1 MIEVIQTIDRLSE
14 ESVKWK
20 KVEQNPGMLIFQTFD
35 WCKAAWEYVLSK
47 SDDNSLWVLK
57 WTQDGRDDVVYF
69 PFYIDGCGTLRI
81 MLDSDTDACN
91 AVYQSVGINRYWCYR
106 EVADAIKAEPRIKRV
121 WLQKMRCGSEMLDYL
136 GVFLSGA
143 LVYKDNAY
151 AHMALKEGGDI
162 TCSQAHM
169 RSSDRKHWRQLLRK
183 SERYGFAVL
192 SKSNGEAFPESDIRR
207 VAQEMVDSGLR
218 EKGFLSDELIAF
230 AGCLYDKGLCEIPVL
245 KEDGKVVTIEF
256 RLLKGEY
263 TLDWIFLSGNPS
275 TGTEINVKY
284 CTERAKE
291 HSGVLDFGVG
301 AYEYKILTTRPE
313 VGVTFSLRY
322 SKGLAASVRDL
333 ISLGVRLGKDM
344 VKAALA
350 NRKDR

>member
-1 MIEVIQTIDRLSE
+1 MIDVINTVERFDN
-14 ESVKWK
+14 ESDCWRAI
-20 KVEQNPGMLIFQTFD
+20 EQNPGMLIFQTFD
-35 WCKAAWEYVLSK
+35 WCKAAWECVLSK

-91 AVYQSVGINRYWCYR
+91 AVYKTVGVNRYWCYR

-162 TCSQAHM
+162 TCSQSHM

-183 SERYGFAVL
+183 SERFEFAVL
-192 SKSNGEAFPESDIRR
+192 SKSDGALFPEADIRR
-207 VAQEMVDSGLR
+207 VAQAMVYAGLR
-218 EKGFLSDELIAF
+218 QKGFLSDELIAF
-230 AGCLYDKGLCEIPVL
+230 AGRLYDNGFCEIPVL
-245 KEDGKVVTIEF
+245 KEEGKVVTIEF

-284 CTERAKE
+284 CTERAKA

-322 SKGLAASVRDL
+322 SKGLVAGVRDL

-350 NRKDR
+350 RRREH